1 MMRVFIDSGA
11 TKTEFLLVDSQGDT
25 TQFQLEGINA
35 NYTSKKQI
43 ERIMKQFAA
52 TIGGEKGE
60 TIEQI
65 IYYGAGCMPINKQE
79 KIKEIIQPLFPTATV
94 AVHSDLLGACHATCG
109 DQPGY
114 VAILGTGSAACYY
127 DSEQITNLAPSL
139 GYLLGDE
146 GGGIYLGKLFLQYY
160 LKGVLSDSLKERFE
174 SEFEVDRARV
184 LHLLYRD
191 IEPEKWMA
199 TIPLFLKKEIANPEV
214 QQIVTLNFTHFF
226 EEQQRYFKTESIA
239 WHVVG
244 SLGFHFQEQLKQA
257 AQNLNMQIVQVIAQP
272 VHQIM
277 LNFAHHG

>member
-1 MMRVFIDSGA
+1 
-11 TKTEFLLVDSQGDT
+11 
-25 TQFQLEGINA
+25 
-35 NYTSKKQI
+35 
-43 ERIMKQFAA
+43 
-52 TIGGEKGE
+52 
-60 TIEQI
+60 
-65 IYYGAGCMPINKQE
+65 
-79 KIKEIIQPLFPTATV
+79 
-94 AVHSDLLGACHATCG
+94 
-109 DQPGY
+109 
-114 VAILGTGSAACYY
+114 
-127 DSEQITNLAPSL
+127 
-139 GYLLGDE
+139 
-146 GGGIYLGKLFLQYY
+146 LQYY
-160 LKGVLSDSLKERFE
+160 LKGVLSDSLKQCFE

-199 TIPLFLKKEIANPEV
+199 TIPLFLKKEIADPEV

-277 LNFAHHG
+277 LNFAHYV